1 MEDKFIM
8 VNDCIIRKKEIAWIR
23 VKDYKVEIG
32 MINKDIITSISE
44 TEEDAQDLFQNIWRI
59 LK

>member
-8 VNDCIIRKKEIAWIR
+8 VNDCIIRKKEIAWVR

-32 MINKDIITSISE
+32 MINKDIITSIFE

>member
-23 VKDYKVEIG
+23 VKDSKVEIG
-32 MINKDIITSISE
+32 MINKDTITSISE